1 MREKVKTEVFF
12 LKVSKFIIMLVMGIT
27 LLLAVIAA
35 AYGIFQFNQSPES
48 PRPANTAELP
58 QVNSEG
64 FLEEYFEQNI
74 SDGQGTTEDDIT
86 EVELQTDFARAG
98 EGIAAG
104 EDRYKKPFEQLSF
117 CVQEVITQI
126 QLTEPERFNL
136 QLEEL
141 RPQLERVADYTEGR
155 GLPYVEDMSDF
166 VCAIMQDPTVIK
178 HYKKEPDDF
187 MDFLF
192 DVLNHHIQE
201 WDDAYA
207 ANEAYEQQE
216 QERVIMERDAEF
228 ERVAQA
234 KRNAMLALQFGVS
247 SLALF
252 MILAL
257 YLIFSSIES
266 NLRNINKN
274 LREVAKSVKEQKDK
288 QDLT

>member
-1 MREKVKTEVFF
+1 M
-12 LKVSKFIIMLVMGIT
+12 
-27 LLLAVIAA
+27 
-35 AYGIFQFNQSPES
+35 
-48 PRPANTAELP
+48 
-58 QVNSEG
+58 
-64 FLEEYFEQNI
+64 
-74 SDGQGTTEDDIT
+74 
-86 EVELQTDFARAG
+86 
-98 EGIAAG
+98 
-104 EDRYKKPFEQLSF
+104 
-117 CVQEVITQI
+117 
-126 QLTEPERFNL
+126 EPERFNL

-166 VCAIMQDPTVIK
+166 VCAIVQDPTVIK

-216 QERVIMERDAEF
+216 QQRVIMERDAEF

-266 NLRNINKN
+266 NLRNINNN